1 MRYTK
6 LAAAGL
12 CALGLAGCASGPYY
26 GDSRAPVYRGG
37 NGATYGTEYG
47 RVVGIETVAVNGNG
61 NGHTTGA
68 GAVIGGV
75 VGGVIGHQVGSG
87 RGNDVAT
94 VAGAIGGAVVGN
106 EIERNRNAGSGYAGN
121 AYRVDVRV
129 EGGAV
134 RTVMMENVG
143 EIRVGD
149 RVRIDGDRI
158 SRY

>member
-6 LAAAGL
+6 IAAAGL
-12 CALGLAGCASGPYY
+12 CALGLAACGSSPYY
-26 GDSRAPVYRGG
+26 GDSPAPVYRS
-37 NGATYGTEYG
+37 NGSSMTEYG
-47 RVVGIETVAVNGNG
+47 RVLGIETVAMNGG
-61 NGHTTGA
+61 SGRTTGA
-68 GAVIGGV
+68 GAVVGGV
-75 VGGVIGHQVGSG
+75 VGGVIGHQIGSG
-87 RGNDVAT
+87 RGNDAAT

-106 EIERNRNAGSGYAGN
+106 EIERNRNNSGYQGT
-121 AYRVDVRV
+121 AYRVDVRT

-143 EIRVGD
+143 DIRVGD

>member
-1 MRYTK
+1 MQYTK

-12 CALGLAGCASGPYY
+12 CALGLAACASGPYY
-26 GDSRAPVYRGG
+26 GDSYAPAYRS
-37 NGATYGTEYG
+37 NGATMTEYG
-47 RVVGIETVAVNGNG
+47 RVVGIETVAVNGG
-61 NGHTTGA
+61 NGRTTGA
-68 GAVIGGV
+68 GAVAGAV
-75 VGGVIGHQVGSG
+75 VGGVIGHQIGSG

-106 EIERNRNAGSGYAGN
+106 EIEKNRNAGNGYAGD

-143 EIRVGD
+143 DIRVGD